1 MSKDKVSLKG
11 ERIQKVLSRL
21 GHGSRREIEG
31 WIKEQRLTVNGK
43 VAELGDRIIEKD
55 VVRLDKR
62 HLRSASSSEEA
73 HQTLIYNKPEGEIC
87 TRSDPEN
94 RKTVFQNLPKT
105 EQGRWIAVGRLD
117 ITTMG
122 LLIFTTDGELANKLM
137 HPSNEVEREYAVR
150 ILGHVETEHLE
161 TLTSGV
167 MLDDGKARFTSIT
180 FSGGE
185 GANRWYSV
193 TLKEGRNREVRRL
206 WESQGLTVTRL
217 IRTRFGPVTLP
228 RKVRNGHT
236 EFLEKK
242 ELKLLYE
249 AVGMTLPEDMTDR
262 FKSKERKTRP
272 NPYRGKSEKK
282 PVTKRTLKSRRR

>member
-1 MSKDKVSLKG
+1 MNKDQPPLKG

-31 WIKEQRLTVNGK
+31 WIKAQRLTINGQI
-43 VAELGDRIIEKD
+43 AELGDRIIEQD

-62 HLRSASSSEEA
+62 HLRSAFASEES

-94 RKTVFQNLPKT
+94 RKTVFQSLPKT
-105 EQGRWIAVGRLD
+105 KQGRWIAVGRLD

-137 HPSNEVEREYAVR
+137 HPSSEIEREYAVR

-161 TLTSGV
+161 KLQSGV

-193 TLKEGRNREVRRL
+193 TLKEGRNREVKRL

-217 IRTRFGPVTLP
+217 IRTRFGPVSLP
-228 RKVRNGHT
+228 RKIRNGYSDFVET
-236 EFLEKK
+236 T
-242 ELKLLYE
+242 ELKALYE
-249 AVGMTLPEDMTDR
+249 AVGMTPPESITER
-262 FKSKERKTRP
+262 FKSRERKTRP
-272 NPYRGKSEKK
+272 NPYRGKSKKK
-282 PVTKRTLKSRRR
+282 PTTKRTNKFT

>member
-1 MSKDKVSLKG
+1 MSKDKVLLKG
-11 ERIQKVLSRL
+11 ERIHKVLSRL

-31 WIKEQRLTVNGK
+31 WIKAQRLTVNGK
-43 VAELGDRIIEKD
+43 IAELGDRIIEKD

-62 HLRSASSSEEA
+62 HLRSSTSSQAA
-73 HQTLIYNKPEGEIC
+73 HQTLVYNKPEGEVC

-94 RKTVFQNLPKT
+94 RKTVFQSLPKT

-137 HPSNEVEREYAVR
+137 HPSSEVEREYAVR
-150 ILGHVETEHLE
+150 ILGQVEAEHIKI
-161 TLTSGV
+161 LTSGV

-193 TLKEGRNREVRRL
+193 TLKEGRNREVKRL

-217 IRTRFGPVTLP
+217 IRTRFGPITLS

-236 EFLEKK
+236 AFLEKS

-249 AVGMTLPEDMTDR
+249 AVGMTLPENITGK
-262 FKSKERKTRP
+262 FKPKERKTRP

-282 PVTKRTLKSRRR
+282 SVAKRTLKLKKR

>member
-1 MSKDKVSLKG
+1 MSKDQPPLKG

-31 WIKEQRLTVNGK
+31 WIKAQRLTVNGQ
-43 VAELGDRIIEKD
+43 VAELGDRIIEQD
-55 VVRLDKR
+55 VVQLDKR
-62 HLRSASSSEEA
+62 HLRSVSSSDEP

-94 RKTVFQNLPKT
+94 RKTVFQSLPKT
-105 EQGRWIAVGRLD
+105 KQGRWIAVGRLD

-161 TLTSGV
+161 KLQSGV

-180 FSGGE
+180 FGGGE

-217 IRTRFGPVTLP
+217 IRTRFGPISLP
-228 RKVRNGHT
+228 RKIRNGHT
-236 EFLEKK
+236 GFLEKA
-242 ELKLLYE
+242 ELKTLYE
-249 AVGMTLPEDMTDR
+249 AVGMEPPESMTEK
-262 FKSKERKTRP
+262 FKPRERKTRP
-272 NPYRGKSEKK
+272 NPYRGKSKK
-282 PVTKRTLKSRRR
+282 KLTAKRPKKFI

>member
-1 MSKDKVSLKG
+1 MSKDKTSLKG

-31 WIKEQRLTVNGK
+31 WIKAQRLTVNGQL
-43 VAELGDRIIEKD
+43 AELGDRIIEQD

-62 HLRSASSSEEA
+62 HLRSASSSEEP

-94 RKTVFQNLPKT
+94 RKTVFQSLPKT
-105 EQGRWIAVGRLD
+105 KQGRWIAVGRLD

-137 HPSNEVEREYAVR
+137 HPSSEIEREYAVR

-161 TLTSGV
+161 KLQSGV

-180 FSGGE
+180 FVGGE

-193 TLKEGRNREVRRL
+193 TLKEGRNREVKRL

-217 IRTRFGPVTLP
+217 IRTRYGPISLP
-228 RKVRNGHT
+228 RKIRNGHSD
-236 EFLEKK
+236 FLAKA
-242 ELKLLYE
+242 ELQTLYE
-249 AVGMTLPEDMTDR
+249 VVGMTPPENTTES
-262 FKSKERKTRP
+262 FKSRERKTRP
-272 NPYRGKSEKK
+272 SPYRGKSKK
-282 PVTKRTLKSRRR
+282 KSTARRTNKFT